1 MSHDPELS
9 RLAEQLDMPP
19 SELATLAGI
28 APGGV
33 RTDQALTTII
43 TIFALATEMAG
54 NERRAAIWFKQQPI
68 PACGGRTAYDLVGE
82 GKANAVLTYLEAVRL
97 GAYA

>member
-28 APGGV
+28 TLGGPGG
-33 RTDQALTTII
+33 DQALATII
-43 TIFALATEMAG
+43 SILAMVTEMAG
-54 NERRAAIWFKQQPI
+54 DEKRAAIWFKQQPI
-68 PACGGRTAYDLVGE
+68 PACGDKTAHDLVGE
-82 GKANAVLTYLEAVRL
+82 GNANAVLTYLEANKL